1 MDGISGAV
9 GLFSLI
15 LPAVTSLNS
24 RICKVV
30 GEISETKRAAQD
42 PKVLKQLQE
51 ELATWDQVL
60 QSINNIKGSDGQL
73 IVKATSHCKKYEKAL
88 LKTNKCLERFR
99 QTEVEDWGEIT
110 KILLKLNDLR
120 KSHERHRKEVE
131 RWILSINTIMV
142 NLTHEKLTRH
152 EKRYSEASDAQAH
165 KLESIHERIEGI
177 EALLKN
183 LSRDHNTMQQ
193 TERTSPVAELAAI
206 ADDLRTICSQQIVES
221 VVSMRTRD
229 EMYDSS
235 CEEDVSE
242 VGSKDSLEGSF
253 ETRRQGSLTTRSQGT
268 QTMLSYPN
276 HDDITD
282 FVDSNPTP
290 TSSRLQLEEYSNDE
304 SAWDTGSRN
313 ECFSEIGSSSS
324 FTTGHL
330 DGGVDVMDQARPED
344 DFDQY
349 TASNIVLKKLESS
362 TIKECER
369 VVAGSFG
376 QATRGGP
383 EVLTMDSEEWHKGVW
398 ERFWFSKGYTIGIA
412 FERDWGPFQS
422 DLGLATLSNALYV
435 NVLESVVL
443 STKAF

>member
-1 MDGISGAV
+1 
-9 GLFSLI
+9 
-15 LPAVTSLNS
+15 
-24 RICKVV
+24 
-30 GEISETKRAAQD
+30 
-42 PKVLKQLQE
+42 
-51 ELATWDQVL
+51 
-60 QSINNIKGSDGQL
+60 
-73 IVKATSHCKKYEKAL
+73 
-88 LKTNKCLERFR
+88 
-99 QTEVEDWGEIT
+99 
-110 KILLKLNDLR
+110 
-120 KSHERHRKEVE
+120 
-131 RWILSINTIMV
+131 MV

-165 KLESIHERIEGI
+165 NLESIHERLQGV

-229 EMYDSS
+229 EMCDSS

-242 VGSKDSLEGSF
+242 VGSKDSLEGSS

-276 HDDITD
+276 HDIITD

-290 TSSRLQLEEYSNDE
+290 TSSRFQLEEYSNDA
-304 SAWDTGSRN
+304 SAWDTDSRN

-349 TASNIVLKKLESS
+349 TASNTVLKKIESS
-362 TIKECER
+362 IIKECKR

-422 DLGLATLSNALYV
+422 DLGLATLSNACKFHHLVRRVSFITRKLDDFHDLRRGLVRGAGAFFAWNMAEGCPYDECKRNLDLLCAESLIRVGEDSSRWESTVFCITVPWRLYRFWT
-435 NVLESVVL
+435 SVRERSGVGCL
-443 STKAF
+443 VDQGLLAEIPIKITGRDGQTWQRLWCPETVEGVKGILAMFHEVSSSPNQQNYG